1 MSTLLLVLIADR
13 TDSTYQKLAHHV
25 LTRMHRM
32 KIPVTD
38 TQLSEYTVRKSEQ
51 IFLTQQQQWVMN
63 IEPWRAIFTSDFGT
77 GKTLL
82 LRAKAVKLAKSK
94 HPHNQPKI
102 VFVIFLEEGSLLVTD
117 IKKFTANNQNISV
130 LFLPSGE

>member
-25 LTRMHRM
+25 LTRMHCM

-63 IEPWRAIFTSDFGT
+63 IEPRRVIYTSDFGT

-82 LRAKAVKLAKSK
+82 LRAKAVKLAKSRD
-94 HPHNQPKI
+94 PPKI

-117 IKKFTANNQNISV
+117 IKKFTANYQNISV
-130 LFLPSGE
+130 LCLPSGE